1 MYNKERPLARV
12 SIILCNFAAVKIKE
26 VLSALERFA
35 PLPLQ
40 ESWDNAGLQLGLTET
55 EVSGALLCLDVN
67 ERIVDEAMAKG
78 CNLIVS
84 HHPLLFR
91 GLKTISDLTDV
102 QRTVMRAI
110 KQGIAVVSMHTNMD
124 NARGGVNFKIAQK
137 LGLQNVA
144 FFAQKQVD
152 GIEAGS
158 GVVGELPEAMAA
170 DDFIIGVKKAF
181 GVECAMCNELLRRPI
196 KRVAI
201 CGGAGDFLLD
211 EAVKNQ
217 ADAFITGEMHYPQYF
232 GYEQQIQICVI
243 GHYQSEQYTAE
254 IFEEIIQKECPGVK
268 TCIAETCT
276 NPILYI

>member
-67 ERIVDEAMAKG
+67 ERIVDEAMAKD

-170 DDFIIGVKKAF
+170 DDFIIGVKNAF

-211 EAVKNQ
+211 EAIKNQ
-217 ADAFITGEMHYPQYF
+217 ADAFITGEMHYHQYF

>member
-1 MYNKERPLARV
+1 M
-12 SIILCNFAAVKIKE
+12 
-26 VLSALERFA
+26 LSALERFA

-40 ESWDNAGLQLGLTET
+40 ESWDNAGLQVGLTET

-67 ERIVDEAMAKG
+67 EKIVDEAIQKG

-102 QRTVMRAI
+102 QRTVMKAI
-110 KQGIAVVSMHTNMD
+110 VNHIAVISMHTNMD
-124 NARGGVNFKIAQK
+124 NAKDGVNFRIASK
-137 LGLQNVA
+137 LGLQNTR
-144 FFAQKQVD
+144 FFVSKNVD

-158 GVVGELPEAMAA
+158 GVIGELAEPMAA
-170 DDFIIGVKKAF
+170 DDFVLKVKKTF
-181 GVECAMCNELLRRPI
+181 QVECAMCNELLRRPV
-196 KRVAI
+196 RSVAI

-211 EAVKNQ
+211 DALKAG
-217 ADAFITGEMHYPQYF
+217 ADAFITGEMHYHQYF

-254 IFEEIIQKECPGVK
+254 IFEEIIREACPGVK
-268 TCIAETCT
+268 TIIAETNT
-276 NPILYI
+276 NPILYL